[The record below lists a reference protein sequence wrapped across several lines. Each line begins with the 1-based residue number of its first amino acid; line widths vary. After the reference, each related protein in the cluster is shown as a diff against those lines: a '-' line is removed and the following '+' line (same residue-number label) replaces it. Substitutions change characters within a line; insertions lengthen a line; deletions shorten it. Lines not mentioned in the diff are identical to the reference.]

1 MSRNR
6 NLAGFT
12 LIELLVVIA
21 KIAILAAI
29 LIPVFAKVREKARQA
44 SCASNMKQLGLG
56 FLQYVQDY
64 DEMYPNA
71 IDNGNEWS
79 SATDLTA
86 HWQEK
91 VLPYIKA
98 NGVFGCPDDPT
109 GGQVDVASW
118 KGVDCS
124 YAVNGNVGWPSQFGY
139 NFARIGVM
147 SFSNYGFKNGSA
159 ATLGS
164 ISRPSDTILL
174 GEEYHSDMQTYNT
187 GDGNWSN
194 YGDGGVFTGMPW
206 IWYGAEL
213 PDNTRAAAAY
223 PNGPNGA
230 VSAHHSGNLMTNFA
244 FTDGHVK
251 AMTPTSTNPQ
261 PPTGYDSVGEPVS
274 DLWDA
279 IRA

>member
-1 MSRNR
+1 
-6 NLAGFT
+6 
-12 LIELLVVIA
+12 
-21 KIAILAAI
+21 
-29 LIPVFAKVREKARQA
+29 
-44 SCASNMKQLGLG
+44 MKQLGLA
-56 FLQYVQDY
+56 FLQYVQDN
-64 DEMYPNA
+64 DEMFPNA
-71 IDNGNEWS
+71 IDNGNEWA
-79 SATDLTA
+79 SATDPTA

-91 VLPYIKA
+91 ILPYIKS
-98 NGVFGCPDDPT
+98 NGVFGCLDDPN
-109 GGQVDVASW
+109 GGHVDSASW
-118 KGVDCS
+118 KGVDGD
-124 YAVNGNVGWPSQFGY
+124 YAVNGVVGWPSQFGW
-139 NFARIGVM
+139 NFARTGVM

-159 ATLGS
+159 ATLS
-164 ISRPSDTILL
+164 TLSVPSDTILL
-174 GEEYHSDMQTYNT
+174 GEEYHSDLQTYNT

-206 IWYGAEL
+206 IWYGAEI

-230 VSAHHSGNLMTNFA
+230 VSAHHAGDTMTNFA

-251 AMTPTSTNPQ
+251 AMHPSQTNPQ